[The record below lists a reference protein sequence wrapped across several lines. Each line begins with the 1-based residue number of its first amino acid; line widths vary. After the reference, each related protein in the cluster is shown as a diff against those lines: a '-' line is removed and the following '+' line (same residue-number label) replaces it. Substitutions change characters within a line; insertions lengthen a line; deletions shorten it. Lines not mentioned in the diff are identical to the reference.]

1 LPPEKVKERLN
12 MERDSN
18 KNIQEN
24 ELSKLKNELN
34 RDDSRINYEQENL
47 DDIKEVFSMVL
58 EQH

>member
-34 RDDSRINYEQENL
+34 RDGSRINYEQENL